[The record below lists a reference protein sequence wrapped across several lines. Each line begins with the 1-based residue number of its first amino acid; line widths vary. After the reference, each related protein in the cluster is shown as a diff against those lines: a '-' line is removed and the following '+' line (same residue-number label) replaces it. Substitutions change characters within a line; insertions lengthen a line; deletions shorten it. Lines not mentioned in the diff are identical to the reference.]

1 MLLNGKFKLVDA
13 EKFNDNFN
21 YVTKWN
27 IFYEGNDY
35 VGINSSKDINF
46 INRIY
51 DWAKEAWQIYKSTN
65 RTHIINPYT

>member
-21 YVTKWN
+21 YATKWN
-27 IFYEGNDY
+27 IFDDGNDY
-35 VGINSSKDINF
+35 IGINASKDINF

-65 RTHIINPYT
+65 HTHIINPYT